1 MKRYVRAYNGFTDKA
16 TKLVSRAFTDDFVE
30 KKAQG
35 SRKGESMAQIGL
47 NIMNDPDISF
57 GSPDKRGRRD
67 IFYKGEHIGWFE
79 VRPNGYADGY
89 IDDVKYEKLQKYV
102 EPEDDEEKKVGLAAV
117 MGQISDR
124 EFEFP
129 EAMVKAT
136 AVFRIKVNNL
146 TVKVHE

>member
-89 IDDVKYEKLQKYV
+89 IDDEKYEKLQKYV
-102 EPEDDEEKKVGLAAV
+102 EPEDDEEYIEEEGYAEDYEDE
-117 MGQISDR
+117 GY
-124 EFEFP
+124 
-129 EAMVKAT
+129 
-136 AVFRIKVNNL
+136 
-146 TVKVHE
+146 